1 MFKLKNAR
9 RIWKLISSITI
20 TIILKTEK
28 KNVSLTLLMKGYSH
42 QKKDYQ
48 EINNEHHMY
57 YLLFWFWN
65 VALQKHL

>member
-28 KNVSLTLLMKGYSH
+28 KDVTNTSH
-42 QKKDYQ
+42 ERLQSSKERLPRNKQWTPYV
-48 EINNEHHMY
+48 
-57 YLLFWFWN
+57 LFII
-65 VALQKHL
+65 LILKM